1 VLANAV
7 RLIAVAAATAAVVVA
22 PASARSTGIGFTFV
36 PQHVV
41 QGEDAR
47 VSVRVSPTGSRC
59 TLNVKY
65 LGGTPQGGL
74 AAAVA
79 THGRVTWTWHVPAD
93 VQAGPANAT
102 VRCARAGKTSRRL
115 VIVGRRVEPRIT
127 VDRSGYSIRP
137 QAGGGSR
144 LSYGLILHNESTKD
158 ATNVRLQVNFVMAD
172 NHLLGTDTQRVG
184 GIAASSDFAFGNR
197 VSFPGSAPIVRLE
210 VVVTVGAYQ
219 QHSLHDGTLANI
231 HLLAQR
237 FDPAWLGSIEGEI
250 QNTDPTQTLQST
262 QLYAVVLDSGG
273 NIIGGSNGYAFQ
285 SMQPG
290 VRQFI
295 KLTTGC
301 DAIPAEKAASTLV
314 SMVSTWQQ
322 PGA

>member
-1 VLANAV
+1 VPANVV
-7 RLIAVAAATAAVVVA
+7 RLIAIAAAGAAIVVA
-22 PASARSTGIGFTFV
+22 PASARSSGIGFTFV
-36 PQHVV
+36 PKHVV

-47 VSVRVSPTGSRC
+47 VSVRVNPTGSRC

-74 AAAVA
+74 APAVA
-79 THGRVTWTWHVPAD
+79 TRGRVTWTWHVPAD

-102 VRCARAGKTSRRL
+102 VRCTRAGKTSRRL
-115 VIVGRRVEPRIT
+115 VIVGRRVEPRIS

-158 ATNVRLQVNFVMAD
+158 ATNVRVQVNFVMAD
-172 NHLLGTDTQRVG
+172 NHLLGTDTQRIA
-184 GIAASSDFAFGNR
+184 GISASSDFAFGNS

-210 VVVTVGAYQ
+210 VVVTVGAYE

-231 HLLAQR
+231 HLLPQR
-237 FDPAWLGSIEGEI
+237 FDPAWLGSIEGEL
-250 QNTDPTQTLQST
+250 QNTDPVMTLQSS
-262 QLYAVVLDSGG
+262 QLYAVVLDSSG

-290 VRQFI
+290 VRVFI
-295 KLTTGC
+295 KLTSGC
-301 DAIPAEKAASTLV
+301 DAIPTDKAASTLV